1 MAKIAVVGSAN
12 VDLVARVPRLP
23 LPGETIIGSEFLQA
37 MGGKGANQAVAA
49 ARLGAEVAFIARV
62 GDDAY
67 GDACLHSYQEAGV
80 NIEAVQR
87 TPHTSTGI
95 ALIPVDD
102 RGENHVIVISGA
114 NARLAAADV
123 ESAASLIRSA
133 DVLLLQ
139 LEVPDETNR
148 AAINIAYEMGKTI
161 ILNPAPY
168 RPIERSVLNK
178 VSVLTPNLTE
188 AEHLL
193 GDVLADEEVLA
204 KGILGAGVQ
213 SAVITLGAK
222 GALVAGSWGWLRI
235 PVYEVAA
242 VDTTGAGDAFNAGLA
257 VGLAEGKSLE
267 QAARFAS
274 AVAALAVTK
283 MGAQPGMPSRA
294 QVEAFLSSR

>member
-23 LPGETIIGSEFLQA
+23 LPGETIIGSDFIQA

-67 GDACLHSYQEAGV
+67 GDACLQSYREAGV
-80 NIEAVQR
+80 NIEAVGR

-102 RGENHVIVISGA
+102 QGENQIIVISGA
-114 NARLAAADV
+114 NAKLSAADV
-123 ESAASLIRSA
+123 ESSASLIRSA

-139 LEVPDETNR
+139 MEVPDETNR
-148 AAINIAYEMGKTI
+148 AAIHIAYEMGKTI

-168 RPIERSVLNK
+168 RPIERSLLNK
-178 VSVLTPNLTE
+178 ISVLTPNLTE
-188 AEHLL
+188 AEHLI
-193 GDVLADEEVLA
+193 GDVLADDEVLA
-204 KGILGAGVQ
+204 KSLLGMGVQ
-213 SAVITLGAK
+213 SAVITLGTK

-235 PVYEVAA
+235 PVYEVTA

-274 AVAALAVTK
+274 AVAALAVTQ
-283 MGAQPGMPSRA
+283 MGAQPGMPTRS
-294 QVEAFLSSR
+294 QVEAFLSTP